1 MRLKILII
9 TKFLLNMLVFIIIM
23 VITIIIIMNNP
34 KQNAIRL
41 CAGSAK

>member
-1 MRLKILII
+1 MPLKILII
-9 TKFLLNMLVFIIIM
+9 TKSLLNMLIFIIIM
-23 VITIIIIMNNP
+23 VTIIIIMNNP